1 MRFEEVYDRWT
12 EARLTQQE
20 AAALLGVCERQLRR
34 QCRRYES
41 DGIDGL
47 IDLRLGQRST
57 RRAPVDE
64 VMQLVE
70 QYRGRYVGWTVK
82 HFYSKYREQKGRR
95 SYNLVR
101 LTLQRE
107 GVVSKAKRRGAHRR
121 KRERKPLIGMMLHQD
136 GSRYQWLRG
145 QQHDLIVTLDDAT
158 GAIYSALLV
167 DEEGT
172 MSSFAGVAA
181 VIAGHGLFNSLY
193 TDRGSHYWHTTRAG
207 GKVDRVDLT
216 QFGRA
221 MAQLGIEMIPA
232 YSPEARG
239 RSERAFGTLQDR
251 LPKELLDAAITEVA
265 AANRF
270 LQRRF
275 IPADNREFAVPAAE
289 SGRPSCPGSGPTG
302 TTSYACRKSALSAPI
317 TASSTTTSSC
327 KSRPTVTVATTSKR
341 PYGSTNIQTDSW
353 RSSMARVA
361 WPTTLPTARSS
372 NQNCDTPLN
381 SPFKQHQQRT
391 FSVLL
396 KPDILTCY

>member
-1 MRFEEVYDRWT
+1 MRFEEVYDRWS
-12 EARLTQQE
+12 EGRLTQRE
-20 AAALLGVCERQLRR
+20 AADLLGVCERQFRR

-47 IDLRLGQRST
+47 IHLRLGQMST

-64 VMQLVE
+64 VMRLVA
-70 QYRGRYVGWTVK
+70 QYRDRYVGWTVK

-95 SYNLVR
+95 SYHFVR

-181 VIAGHGLFNSLY
+181 VIARHGLFNSLY

-207 GKVDRVDLT
+207 GKVDRVELT

-221 MAQLGIEMIPA
+221 MTQLGIEMIPA

-251 LPKELLDAAITEVA
+251 LPKELFDAAITEVA

-275 IPADNREFAVPAAE
+275 IPAYNASSPCRPRKPAPPLCRGSVPT
-289 SGRPSCPGSGPTG
+289 C
-302 TTSYACRKSALSAPI
+302 TTSYASRKRVPCAPI
-317 TASSTTTSSC
+317 TASSTIPNCCVRSENINSRHLACYLHRTSC
-327 KSRPTVTVATTSKR
+327 
-341 PYGSTNIQTDSW
+341 
-353 RSSMARVA
+353 
-361 WPTTLPTARSS
+361 
-372 NQNCDTPLN
+372 
-381 SPFKQHQQRT
+381 
-391 FSVLL
+391 VLL
-396 KPDILTCY
+396 TGARPEPRVLA